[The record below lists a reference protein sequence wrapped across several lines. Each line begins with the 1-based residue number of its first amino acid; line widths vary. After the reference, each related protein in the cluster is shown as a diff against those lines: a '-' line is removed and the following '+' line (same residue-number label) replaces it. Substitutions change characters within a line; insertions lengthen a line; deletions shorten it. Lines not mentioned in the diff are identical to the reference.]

1 MLDIKFIRENRDIV
15 KQAAMKKHITV
26 DVDKLVALD
35 NDRLDLLREIE
46 ALRAEQNAQSEKIQN
61 IEGEERENAIIAMRA
76 LKESLQT

>member
-1 MLDIKFIRENRDIV
+1 MLVFHREIFYCNLRVLIYTTTMLDIKFIRENRDIV

-46 ALRAEQNAQSEKIQN
+46 ALRAEQNAQ
-61 IEGEERENAIIAMRA
+61 
-76 LKESLQT
+76 